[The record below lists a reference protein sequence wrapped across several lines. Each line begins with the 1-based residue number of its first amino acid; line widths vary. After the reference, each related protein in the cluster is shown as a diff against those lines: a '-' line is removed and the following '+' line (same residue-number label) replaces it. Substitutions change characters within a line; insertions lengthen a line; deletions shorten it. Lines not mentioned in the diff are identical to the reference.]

1 VRLAAIAHDVLR
13 EARSRRWVLALAA
26 GTTLL
31 IVLAALGLE
40 LEVVDGA
47 LAASRFF
54 GSPFRHDIRPAD
66 VALQPLFE
74 GISYVVF
81 YGGIV
86 LGVLSCADFAPALLA
101 PGRVEHLL
109 SLPVRRAEIVVGVFL
124 GVEALVLCGALY
136 GGVGLSLVIWVK
148 TGVLGWGPVA
158 SAACAA
164 VGFTGVYA
172 AMTLSAVLVR
182 SAALS
187 GVAGGLVFLAGV
199 VAGYRI
205 ELAPLF
211 SAGPSRAAFLV
222 VTAPLPRLST
232 LSSVGDRVAAAAQ
245 LQLAPVVALMGGTL
259 SFALALL
266 VIAVVVFE
274 RRDF

>member
-1 VRLAAIAHDVLR
+1 MRFVAVAHDILR
-13 EARSRRWVLALAA
+13 EARSRRWMLALAA

-66 VALQPLFE
+66 IALRPLFE
-74 GISYVVF
+74 AISYAIF
-81 YGGIV
+81 YGGMV

-109 SLPVRRAEIVVGVFL
+109 SLPVRRAEIVIGVFL
-124 GVEALVLCGALY
+124 GVEALVLGGALY
-136 GGVGLSLVIWVK
+136 GGAGISLVVWAK

-164 VGFTGVYA
+164 VGFAGVYA

-187 GVAGGLVFLAGV
+187 AVAGGVVFVAGV
-199 VAGYRI
+199 VAGHRVD
-205 ELAPLF
+205 LAPLF
-211 SAGPSRAAFLV
+211 SPGPGRAAFLIL
-222 VTAPLPRLST
+222 TAPLPHLST
-232 LSSVGDRVAAAAQ
+232 LSGVAAKLAVAAP
-245 LQLAPVVALMGGTL
+245 LQLAPVAALVAGTL

-266 VIAVVVFE
+266 TIAILVFQ